1 MARAGLGRLARQR
14 VTRLQLN
21 GYLRGL
27 LGRGYSVADEEG
39 TLDGQLRLIIV
50 RRGKEDVLAVETGDA
65 WLKGLPSQP
74 SSEDRMLLKHLSI
87 CVKRFFA
94 HPEALP
100 ERSFHW
106 PGTPQSRTMIR
117 LALDPRR
124 HRRSNSTPRESA

>member
-1 MARAGLGRLARQR
+1 MN
-14 VTRLQLN
+14 RLQLS

-39 TLDGQLRLIIV
+39 TLDGQLHLV
-50 RRGKEDVLAVETGDA
+50 VARRGKEDVLTVETGDA
-65 WLKGLPSQP
+65 WLWGLPAQP

-87 CVKRFFA
+87 CIKRFFA

-100 ERSFHW
+100 EQCFHW

-124 HRRSNSTPRESA
+124 HRRSNTVPKEIS